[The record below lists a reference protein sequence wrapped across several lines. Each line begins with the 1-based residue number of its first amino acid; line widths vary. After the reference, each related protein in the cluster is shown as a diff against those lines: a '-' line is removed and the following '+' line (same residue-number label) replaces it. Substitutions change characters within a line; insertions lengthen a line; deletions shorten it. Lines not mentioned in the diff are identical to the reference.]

1 MVKNGDALGS
11 FKHHPF
17 TQKLSENF
25 DFNILVYDDKRNNFS
40 IRKRGYKLG
49 HFVVVR
55 KFKLSKQKKLNI
67 CATHITTQNV
77 IRAQIR

>member
-1 MVKNGDALGS
+1 M
-11 FKHHPF
+11 
-17 TQKLSENF
+17 LSEALSIIHSHKNF
-25 DFNILVYDDKRNNFS
+25 LKILTFIILVYDDKRNNFS
-40 IRKRGYKLG
+40 IRKSGYKLG

>member
-1 MVKNGDALGS
+1 M
-11 FKHHPF
+11 
-17 TQKLSENF
+17 LSEALSIIHSHKNF
-25 DFNILVYDDKRNNFS
+25 LKILTFIILVYDDKRNNFS

>member
-1 MVKNGDALGS
+1 M
-11 FKHHPF
+11 
-17 TQKLSENF
+17 LSEALSIIHSHKNF
-25 DFNILVYDDKRNNFS
+25 LKILTFIILVYDDKRNNFL
-40 IRKRGYKLG
+40 IRTRGYKLG
-49 HFVVVR
+49 HFVVAR